1 MEEKQF
7 DLNTPLGLAEFC
19 VQSLDKKNAS
29 DIRLFKVDEQTIIAD
44 YYVLC
49 CGRSTTHVKALSDEV
64 EYQNGEN
71 GVEMLRV
78 DGRET
83 GTWVLMDYGS
93 VLVHIFT
100 KDQREFYKLEKLYNE
115 ENEIDIKDL
124 LTGIGAPKD
133 NEGETD
139 EA

>member
-1 MEEKQF
+1 MAEKQF

-64 EYQNGEN
+64 EYQAGEN

>member
-1 MEEKQF
+1 MDEKK
-7 DLNTPLGLAEFC
+7 LNINTPLGLAKFC
-19 VQSLDKKNAS
+19 VQTLDQKNAS

-49 CGRSTTHVKALSDEV
+49 CGRSTTHVNALSDEV
-64 EYQNGEN
+64 EFQTGEK
-71 GVEMLRV
+71 GVPMLRV
-78 DGRET
+78 DGRGT

-133 NEGETD
+133 SEGETN

>member
-1 MEEKQF
+1 MAEKQF

-64 EYQNGEN
+64 EYQAGEN
-71 GVEMLRV
+71 GVEMPRV

-124 LTGIGAPKD
+124 LTGIGTPKD
-133 NEGETD
+133 SED
-139 EA
+139 

>member
-1 MEEKQF
+1 MEEKILDITEPL
-7 DLNTPLGLAEFC
+7 DLAKFC
-19 VQSLDKKNAS
+19 VSTLYKKNAS
-29 DIRLFKVDEQTIIAD
+29 DIKLFKVDEQTIVAD
-44 YYVLC
+44 YYVIC
-49 CGRSTTHVKALSDEV
+49 NGRSTTHVNALSDEV
-64 EYQNGEN
+64 EYQTGEN
-71 GVEMLRV
+71 GVQMTRV
-78 DGRET
+78 DGRGT

-133 NEGETD
+133 SED
-139 EA
+139 

>member
-1 MEEKQF
+1 MTQKQF
-7 DLNTPLGLAEFC
+7 DLQTPRGLAEFC
-19 VQSLDKKNAS
+19 VQALDKKNAS
-29 DIRLFKVDEQTIIAD
+29 DIRLFKVDEQTIVAD
-44 YYVLC
+44 YYLLC
-49 CGRSTTHVKALSDEV
+49 CGRSTTHVNALSDEV
-64 EYQNGEN
+64 EDQTGDN

-78 DGRET
+78 DGRGT

-115 ENEIDIKDL
+115 ENEIDIKNL

>member
-1 MEEKQF
+1 M
-7 DLNTPLGLAEFC
+7 
-19 VQSLDKKNAS
+19 QSLDKKNAS

-64 EYQNGEN
+64 EYQAGEN

-83 GTWVLMDYGS
+83 GTWVLMDYSS
-93 VLVHIFT
+93 VVAHIFLEET
-100 KDQREFYKLEKLYNE
+100 RDFYDLERLWSDATPIDLT
-115 ENEIDIKDL
+115 EILK
-124 LTGIGAPKD
+124 P
-133 NEGETD
+133 E
-139 EA
+139 